1 MDMKGKG
8 ALEKASY
15 APGMPYVVCQP
26 WKIFEEVELGLGMKR
41 MGERKQGNAVRPKVI
56 KVVW

>member
-1 MDMKGKG
+1 MKGKG